1 MLRLYLSS
9 QSLDSIFKSY
19 NLYQGFPHSSV
30 GKESACNEEYPS
42 SIPWSGTSVGEEIG
56 YPPQYSWASLVAKLI
71 KNPTAMQETWV
82 WSLGW
87 DDTMEKGKAI
97 HSSVLT
103 WRISGVPDVQAGFRK
118 GRGTRDQITNIH
130 WIREKAKEFQKSIYF
145 CFIDYTKAFDCVD
158 HNKWCTI
165 LQEMGV
171 PDLFTCLLR
180 NLYAG
185 QNTTFRIGHGTTD
198 WLQIRKVCIKVAYCH
213 PAYLTYMQCTSCE
226 VPGWMNHKLGSRL
239 LREIS
244 ITLDMQIMPL
254 LW

>member
-30 GKESACNEEYPS
+30 GKESACNAEYPS
-42 SIPWSGTSVGEEIG
+42 SSPWSGTSVGEEIG

-87 DDTMEKGKAI
+87 EDTMEKGKAI

-130 WIREKAKEFQKSIYF
+130 WIIEKAKEFQKSIYF

-158 HNKWCTI
+158 HNKWCKI

-185 QNTTFRIGHGTTD
+185 QNTAFRIGHGTTG
-198 WLQIRKVCIKVAYCH
+198 WLQIRKRVHQGCILSPCLFNLYAVY
-213 PAYLTYMQCTSCE
+213 
-226 VPGWMNHKLGSRL
+226 
-239 LREIS
+239 
-244 ITLDMQIMPL
+244 IM
-254 LW
+254 